1 MSSFF
6 LVFFWDGGGSGG
18 GVGLT
23 YYIDCLMN
31 SPTSRQKM
39 ENSEIWVCGQVA
51 KGIHEKLAAE
61 TWWPGLKDERL
72 EIAIDIGETRM
83 TDNK

>member
-1 MSSFF
+1 MFFF
-6 LVFFWDGGGSGG
+6 LGGGGGG

-31 SPTSRQKM
+31 SPTLRQKM
-39 ENSEIWVCGQVA
+39 ESSEIWVCGQVA
-51 KGIHEKLAAE
+51 KGIHEKLDAE
-61 TWWPGLKDERL
+61 TWWLGLKDERL